1 MHETSQKRSD
11 IQGLRAWAVL
21 LVVCGH
27 LFPEFLPGGF
37 IGVDIFF
44 IISGYVITQQ
54 MSRLRVEYPHSFL
67 RNFYTRRIRRILP
80 SALFVIL
87 ISLFATHYYLGIV
100 AENDFKGSAGWVT
113 IFLGNF
119 HFQSESLNY
128 FSSGIVIQPLQHF
141 WSLSIEEQFYL
152 IWPALFLALWLI
164 FKKERALVIA
174 LTAFAV
180 LSLSYSIYSSE
191 ALKGSLFFNSFARVW
206 ELALGA
212 LLYLYPR
219 RFKFLLLLET
229 LVLAL
234 LLISA
239 FTISPSMQWPRLTAI
254 PVAALTAYLLLREE
268 NGGVSILKLAPMQFI
283 GELSYLIYLWHWP
296 ILIIVKST
304 RLQYDHTSVVI
315 ILILTSLASLFT
327 HYAIEKPLRR
337 SEFLLKRPILTISG
351 AISSIALASGYFFLT
366 YKG

>member
-1 MHETSQKRSD
+1 MQETSQKRSD

-44 IISGYVITQQ
+44 IISGFVITQQ
-54 MSRLRVEYPHSFL
+54 MSRLRVEHPHSFL

-87 ISLFATHYYLGIV
+87 ISLIVTRFYLGIV

-119 HFQSESLNY
+119 HFQGESLNY

-152 IWPALFLALWLI
+152 IWPALFLALWLL
-164 FKKERALVIA
+164 FKEKRALVIA
-174 LTAFAV
+174 LTTFAA
-180 LSLSYSIYSSE
+180 LSLAYSIYSSE
-191 ALKGSLFFNSFARVW
+191 VLKESLFFNSFARVW

-219 RFKFLLLLET
+219 RFKFLPLLEAF
-229 LVLAL
+229 VLAL

-239 FTISPSMQWPRLTAI
+239 FRISPSMQWPRLTAI
-254 PVAALTAYLLLREE
+254 PVALLTAYLLLRSEDSH
-268 NGGVSILKLAPMQFI
+268 NSILKLAPMQFI

-304 RLQYDHTSVVI
+304 RPQYDNTSVAI
-315 ILILTSLASLFT
+315 ILILTTVASLFT
-327 HYAIEKPLRR
+327 HYAIEKPIRR
-337 SEFLLKRPILTISG
+337 SELLLKRPILTITV
-351 AISSIALASGYFFLT
+351 AISLVALTSGYFFLT